1 MEKYRAIV
9 TYDVNDICYGTDHCL
24 YTTNIGLYSMIDEA
38 KREIE
43 EEYQVKIDTIKIVFL
58 GSEE

>member
-9 TYDVNDICYGTDHCL
+9 TYGIKDTCYGTDHCL
-24 YTTNIGLYSMIDEA
+24 YVKEMDLYSMIVQA

-43 EEYQVKIDTIKIVFL
+43 EEYQIKIDTVKITFL
-58 GSEE
+58 ED